1 MARVWSCLCRLLR
14 LRRLQGL
21 LPVAADH
28 NAGQEA
34 ADDGAAEEDEDDG
47 DADGP
52 DARREEG
59 LQGVVLVDEGL
70 LQTVNANSHD
80 LIYYTEVLVGLEYMF
95 RFGRGMVRG
104 PLYHQQGPDGVVGE
118 DGGCYDEHAESDE
131 AIELRRSSH
140 QRSRPSFTLLKLAK
154 GLPQTELA
162 IVK

>member
-1 MARVWSCLCRLLR
+1 MISPAPIPQIARGSWRAVVGRDRPHAVAWVRSHLCRLLR
-14 LRRLQGL
+14 LRRLEGL

-104 PLYHQQGPDGVVGE
+104 KVDSQCD
-118 DGGCYDEHAESDE
+118 
-131 AIELRRSSH
+131 
-140 QRSRPSFTLLKLAK
+140 
-154 GLPQTELA
+154 
-162 IVK
+162 